1 MDVKKARLYA
11 KANEEAIKEYERLIR
26 NEGIE
31 CQFKRVPAYLYT
43 SQNPELLKQ
52 EADAASLLGIDAF
65 FKKTGLVYTNQNRK
79 RGNKMSIVEFKDVT
93 RVYTNGEHSQKAL
106 DGVNLSLDE
115 GKFIV
120 ILGPSGAGK
129 STLLNMLGGLDSP
142 TSGTIKV
149 NGKDISTLSG
159 NELADYRAST
169 VGFVFQ
175 FYNLIPTLTVYEN
188 VALVKEIAK
197 DALDAKK
204 MLDEVGLADH
214 MHNFPS
220 ELSGGEQQRV
230 SIARALAKNP
240 KILLCDEPTGALDSE
255 TGVLVLKLLL
265 SMARNYGKTIVVVT
279 HNQNIAKMAD
289 VVIRVKN
296 GKIKSCEEQAVPMS
310 ADEVEW

>member
-1 MDVKKARLYA
+1 M
-11 KANEEAIKEYERLIR
+11 AI
-26 NEGIE
+26 
-31 CQFKRVPAYLYT
+31 
-43 SQNPELLKQ
+43 
-52 EADAASLLGIDAF
+52 
-65 FKKTGLVYTNQNRK
+65 
-79 RGNKMSIVEFKDVT
+79 VT
-93 RVYTNGEHSQKAL
+93 FENVSRVYKSGDHELKAL
-106 DGVNLSLDE
+106 DSVNLSLDE

-142 TSGTIKV
+142 TSGTITV
-149 NGKDISTLSG
+149 DGKDISTLSD
-159 NELADYRAST
+159 NELAQYRAAK

-175 FYNLIPTLTVYEN
+175 FYNLVPTLTVYEN
-188 VALVKEIAK
+188 VALVKEIAP
-197 DALDAKK
+197 DALDPKQ
-204 MLDEVGLADH
+204 MLEEVGLADH
-214 MHNFPS
+214 IKNFPAQ
-220 ELSGGEQQRV
+220 LSGGEQQRV

-265 SMARNYGKTIVVVT
+265 SMARNYGKTIVIVT

-296 GKIKSCEEQAVPMS
+296 GKIKSCEEQDSPMS

>member
-1 MDVKKARLYA
+1 
-11 KANEEAIKEYERLIR
+11 
-26 NEGIE
+26 
-31 CQFKRVPAYLYT
+31 
-43 SQNPELLKQ
+43 
-52 EADAASLLGIDAF
+52 
-65 FKKTGLVYTNQNRK
+65 
-79 RGNKMSIVEFKDVT
+79 MSIVEFQNVT
-93 RVYTNGEHSQKAL
+93 RIYKNGEHEQKAL
-106 DGVNLSLDE
+106 DRVNLTLEE

-120 ILGPSGAGK
+120 VLGPSGAGK

-142 TSGTIKV
+142 TSGTIQV
-149 NGKDISTLSG
+149 NGKDISTLND

-188 VALVKEIAK
+188 VVLVKEIAPK
-197 DALDAKK
+197 ALDAGK
-204 MLDEVGLADH
+204 MLAEVGLEDH
-214 MHNFPS
+214 MQNFPA

-240 KILLCDEPTGALDSE
+240 DILLCDEPTGALDSE
-255 TGVLVLKLLL
+255 TGVMVLKLLL

-296 GKIKSCEEQAVPMS
+296 GKIKSCEEQSAPMR
-310 ADEVEW
+310 AEEVEW

>member
-1 MDVKKARLYA
+1 M
-11 KANEEAIKEYERLIR
+11 
-26 NEGIE
+26 
-31 CQFKRVPAYLYT
+31 P
-43 SQNPELLKQ
+43 
-52 EADAASLLGIDAF
+52 
-65 FKKTGLVYTNQNRK
+65 
-79 RGNKMSIVEFKDVT
+79 IVTFENVS
-93 RVYTNGEHSQKAL
+93 RVYKSGDYELKAL
-106 DGVNLSLDE
+106 DNASLTLEE
-115 GKFIV
+115 GKFVV

-142 TSGTIKV
+142 TSGKIV
-149 NGKDISTLSG
+149 VDGKDISTLND
-159 NELADYRAST
+159 NELAEYRASK

-188 VALVKEIAK
+188 VALVKEIANN
-197 DALDAKK
+197 ALDPKQ
-204 MLDEVGLADH
+204 MLEEVGLANH
-214 MHNFPS
+214 LKNFPT

-265 SMARNYGKTIVVVT
+265 KMARNYGKTIVIVT

-289 VVIRVKN
+289 VVIHVKN
-296 GKIKSCEEQAVPMS
+296 GKIKSYEEQANPMS

>member
-1 MDVKKARLYA
+1 
-11 KANEEAIKEYERLIR
+11 
-26 NEGIE
+26 
-31 CQFKRVPAYLYT
+31 
-43 SQNPELLKQ
+43 
-52 EADAASLLGIDAF
+52 
-65 FKKTGLVYTNQNRK
+65 
-79 RGNKMSIVEFKDVT
+79 MSIVEFENVT
-93 RVYTNGEHSQKAL
+93 RIYTSGDHVQKAL
-106 DGVNLSLDE
+106 DSVTFSLEE
-115 GKFIV
+115 GKFVV

-142 TSGTIKV
+142 TSGKITV
-149 NGKDISTLSG
+149 NGKDISTLSN

-175 FYNLIPTLTVYEN
+175 FYNLIPTLTVQEN
-188 VALVKEIAK
+188 VALVKDIAP
-197 DALDAKK
+197 DALDAKQ
-204 MLDEVGLADH
+204 MIAEVGLSDH
-214 MHNFPS
+214 LKNFPS

-265 SMARNYGKTIVVVT
+265 SMAKNYGKTIVIVT
-279 HNQNIAKMAD
+279 HNQSIAKMAD

-296 GKIKSCEEQAVPMS
+296 GKIKSCEEQHNPMS

>member
-1 MDVKKARLYA
+1 
-11 KANEEAIKEYERLIR
+11 
-26 NEGIE
+26 
-31 CQFKRVPAYLYT
+31 
-43 SQNPELLKQ
+43 
-52 EADAASLLGIDAF
+52 
-65 FKKTGLVYTNQNRK
+65 
-79 RGNKMSIVEFKDVT
+79 MSIVELKDVT
-93 RVYTNGEHSQKAL
+93 RIYTSGEHELKAL
-106 DGVNLSLDE
+106 DGVNISLEE
-115 GKFIV
+115 GKFVV

-129 STLLNMLGGLDSP
+129 STLLNILGGLDSP

-149 NGKDISTLSG
+149 NGRDISTLTS

-188 VALVKEIAK
+188 VALVKEISANAI
-197 DALDAKK
+197 DPKK
-204 MLDEVGLADH
+204 MIAEVGLEDH
-214 MHNFPS
+214 MQNFPS

-265 SMARNYGKTIVVVT
+265 SMARNYGKTIVIVT
-279 HNQNIAKMAD
+279 HNQSIAKMAD

-296 GKIKSCEEQAVPMS
+296 GKIRSCEKQDNPMS
-310 ADEVEW
+310 AEEVEW

>member
-1 MDVKKARLYA
+1 
-11 KANEEAIKEYERLIR
+11 
-26 NEGIE
+26 
-31 CQFKRVPAYLYT
+31 
-43 SQNPELLKQ
+43 
-52 EADAASLLGIDAF
+52 
-65 FKKTGLVYTNQNRK
+65 
-79 RGNKMSIVEFKDVT
+79 MSIVEFQDVT
-93 RVYTNGEHSQKAL
+93 RIYKSGDHEQKAL
-106 DGVNLSLDE
+106 DHVNLTLDE

-149 NGKDISTLSG
+149 NGKDISTLSQ

-175 FYNLIPTLTVYEN
+175 FYNLIPTLTVLEN
-188 VALVKEIAK
+188 VALVKEISK
-197 DALDAKK
+197 NPLDPKK
-204 MLDEVGLADH
+204 MLAEVGLEDH
-214 MHNFPS
+214 AQNFPA

-240 KILLCDEPTGALDSE
+240 KVLLCDEPTGALDSE

-265 SMARNYGKTIVVVT
+265 SMAKNYGKTIVVVT

-296 GKIKSCEEQAVPMS
+296 GKIKSCEEQANPMS
-310 ADEVEW
+310 AEEVEW

>member
-1 MDVKKARLYA
+1 MA
-11 KANEEAIKEYERLIR
+11 
-26 NEGIE
+26 
-31 CQFKRVPAYLYT
+31 
-43 SQNPELLKQ
+43 
-52 EADAASLLGIDAF
+52 
-65 FKKTGLVYTNQNRK
+65 
-79 RGNKMSIVEFKDVT
+79 IVEFQDVT
-93 RVYTNGEHSQKAL
+93 RVYRSGDHEQRAL
-106 DGVNLSLDE
+106 DGATFSLDE
-115 GKFIV
+115 GKFVV

-149 NGKDISTLSG
+149 NGRDISTLDG

-188 VALVKEIAK
+188 VALVKEIAPN
-197 DALDAKK
+197 ALDAKK
-204 MLDEVGLADH
+204 MIDEVGLLDH
-214 MHNFPS
+214 LNNFPA
-220 ELSGGEQQRV
+220 ELSGGEQQRI

-240 KILLCDEPTGALDSE
+240 KVLLCDEPTGALDSE
-255 TGVLVLKLLL
+255 TGVMVLKLLL

-296 GKIKSCEEQAVPMS
+296 GKIKSCEEQANPMS